1 MRQQSCCTVPKATWD
16 YLLENAPYQDTRHI
30 QYTLKRARH
39 LKRKC
44 YDSLPFL
51 TAALCPL
58 IKVPSLTQQEK
69 HQALQ
74 LFKTI
79 DGAIREGPFVSYLFC
94 LEYILKKMGRQDLCE
109 FINRIQCNKRRAAYT
124 TKLNDIFAAGSRDIK
139 SLLRT
144 EPLHP
149 QVLGDATFR
158 PHAPAVLQVALHS
171 GHVPRGSNVPHPKAL
186 WKVRLD
192 EDLVVQEL
200 GRTLPLDLL
209 EPYVVYAGNA
219 GGTSS

>member
-1 MRQQSCCTVPKATWD
+1 MNEEKPCVCGGKYFDDQGGYGIAFCLNCGVGRPSMLNAHVPFTFQERISGYQSYTRLKRFKKYLCRAMRQQSCCTVPKATWD
-16 YLLENAPYQDTRHI
+16 YLLEHAPYQDTRHI

-58 IKVPSLTQQEK
+58 VKVPSLTQQEK

-74 LFKTI
+74 LFQTI

-144 EPLHP
+144 F
-149 QVLGDATFR
+149 V
-158 PHAPAVLQVALHS
+158 
-171 GHVPRGSNVPHPKAL
+171 
-186 WKVRLD
+186 
-192 EDLVVQEL
+192 
-200 GRTLPLDLL
+200 
-209 EPYVVYAGNA
+209 
-219 GGTSS
+219 